1 MQRQI
6 ALAGKRPGFLQI
18 VARQHLT
25 VMGVFQAQQAGGGK
39 MDIVGF
45 DFRRHFIQRQRTI
58 RRGVDRLRL
67 NTAEDRRAAGFV
79 QIVMRP
85 LADDI
90 LFAALAMAEQANEI
104 GLGAGG

>member
-1 MQRQI
+1 
-6 ALAGKRPGFLQI
+6 
-18 VARQHLT
+18 
-25 VMGVFQAQQAGGGK
+25 

-45 DFRRHFIQRQRTI
+45 DFRCHFIQRQRTI

-85 LADDI
+85 GRRYTLRR
-90 LFAALAMAEQANEI
+90 
-104 GLGAGG
+104 AGNG

>member
-1 MQRQI
+1 
-6 ALAGKRPGFLQI
+6 
-18 VARQHLT
+18 
-25 VMGVFQAQQAGGGK
+25 MGVFQAQQAGGGK

-85 LADDI
+85 ADDI

-104 GLGAGG
+104 GLVPVGRNSAASLPARSAA

>member
-1 MQRQI
+1 
-6 ALAGKRPGFLQI
+6 
-18 VARQHLT
+18 
-25 VMGVFQAQQAGGGK
+25 

-85 LADDI
+85 RRRYTLRR
-90 LFAALAMAEQANEI
+90 
-104 GLGAGG
+104 AGNG

>member
-1 MQRQI
+1 
-6 ALAGKRPGFLQI
+6 
-18 VARQHLT
+18 
-25 VMGVFQAQQAGGGK
+25 

-45 DFRRHFIQRQRTI
+45 DFRCHFIQRQRTI

-90 LFAALAMAEQANEI
+90 LFPALAMAEQANEV